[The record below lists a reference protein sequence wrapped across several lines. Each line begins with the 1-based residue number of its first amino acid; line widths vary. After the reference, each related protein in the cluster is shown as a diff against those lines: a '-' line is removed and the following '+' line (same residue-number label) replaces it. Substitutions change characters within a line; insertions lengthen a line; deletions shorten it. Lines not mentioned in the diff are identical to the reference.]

1 MVETNLAISKSLQI
15 QHALCSG
22 KWHISANDAHNI
34 DHRYIDCTKFH
45 LREANFTTY
54 GYMPFLPGMTYQV
67 IPKQQHSTWLKAA
80 VWDQIPHC
88 TAGSEKGSH
97 VRSGKN
103 LN

>member
-1 MVETNLAISKSLQI
+1 
-15 QHALCSG
+15 
-22 KWHISANDAHNI
+22 
-34 DHRYIDCTKFH
+34 
-45 LREANFTTY
+45 
-54 GYMPFLPGMTYQV
+54 MPFLPGMTYQV